1 MAIPTSPRLMSG
13 LFQAPTFSSAWPKYL
28 LLSHRSSMPS
38 RRCVTFPCFP
48 PLADWLFYQAPKRM
62 KSVVTAFA
70 QFQTAVFSALNFA
83 LVAVNVEPKFTW
95 LFGSFA
101 ITAWVT
107 GNIFFLT
114 CVFLFFVIHSVD
126 LHPNVGSASLIKW
139 RFSSMLSGPANVW
152 VSEMSM

>member
-1 MAIPTSPRLMSG
+1 
-13 LFQAPTFSSAWPKYL
+13 
-28 LLSHRSSMPS
+28 
-38 RRCVTFPCFP
+38 
-48 PLADWLFYQAPKRM
+48 M

-70 QFQTAVFSALNFA
+70 QFQTAVSSALNFA

-95 LFGSFA
+95 LFGLFA

-107 GNIFFLT
+107 GTIFFLT
-114 CVFLFFVIHSVD
+114 YVFLFFVIHSVD
-126 LHPNVGSASLIKW
+126 LHPNVGSLIKW